1 MSSDKPGLSLYQPRA
16 RGQGSGSLP
25 TIVVCDSCAMDVVTG
40 EGSLSLVGILS
51 LPPEATLA

>member
-1 MSSDKPGLSLYQPRA
+1 MSSDKPSLSLYQPRA

-25 TIVVCDSCAMDVVTG
+25 TIDEFDSCTMDGVTG
-40 EGSLSLVGILS
+40 EGSLSLVGILC

>member
-1 MSSDKPGLSLYQPRA
+1 MSSDKPGLSLYQPHA

-25 TIVVCDSCAMDVVTG
+25 TIDECDSCAMDVVTG
-40 EGSLSLVGILS
+40 EGSLSFVGILF